1 MRVCVI
7 VCILVTA
14 CYTGFADGKIVV
26 GGGCPKCPTSMT
38 DAPQKNSPGT
48 CSLPGVACAFSRPL
62 GDGIDDDG
70 TLSYK
75 QCDCPSSED
84 SGHWRCKGFI
94 KTVFNVPSNYNDETI
109 AYSKCHLDPGAQN
122 VPKEMKKAL
131 ESCSS
136 RYGLGINIL
145 LNEKGEGIVLGSCNN
160 HCNDIRVIQGVTAGD
175 HATECKPLTTV
186 TTATASTTTVT
197 RTWTAD
203 PAIAVLEDKLAALAA
218 KLAEAGEGS
227 VSTEDLQAE
236 VGLIEETLEAMRTR
250 LDDEAL
256 ESQAQLNALTKTVA
270 TQADDIAELKAA
282 LAEQVR
288 AFQAFAARPSIAP
301 ASGLACG
308 EKDAAACAPSVQSDG
323 NGDLI
328 LAAPAGAV
336 SFQTSECEVTDLCKL
351 QREHKSL
358 MDKFDN

>member
-14 CYTGFADGKIVV
+14 CDGKIVV
-26 GGGCPKCPTSMT
+26 EGGCPKCPASMT
-38 DAPQKNSPGT
+38 YAPQKNSPGT
-48 CSLPGVACAFSRPL
+48 CSLPGVACSWSRPL

-75 QCDCPSSED
+75 QCDCPSSTKSD
-84 SGHWRCKGFI
+84 HWQCTGFI
-94 KTVFNVPSNYNDETI
+94 ETVFNVPSNYNDETI
-109 AYSKCHLDPGAQN
+109 AYTKCHLDPGARN
-122 VPKEMKKAL
+122 IPEELKEEL
-131 ESCSS
+131 EYCNSNH
-136 RYGLGINIL
+136 GLGINIL
-145 LNEKGEGIVLGSCNN
+145 LNEKGEGIKLGSCSN
-160 HCNDIRVIQGVTAGD
+160 HCNDIRVVQGVTAGD
-175 HATECKPLTTV
+175 RATECRPLTTV

-218 KLAEAGEGS
+218 KLAKDADGS

-270 TQADDIAELKAA
+270 TQADDIAELKAS

-301 ASGLACG
+301 ASGLTCG
-308 EKDAAACAPSVQSDG
+308 EKDASACAPSVQSDG

-336 SFQTSECEVTDLCKL
+336 SIQTSECEVTDLCKL